1 MVFLYN
7 MPNVFAA
14 LVALMT
20 RCSVHEISTA
30 ALASAGS
37 ATAVLYLFAGAPE
50 LPTQWSPQKAKS
62 AGTTIRFLFIAA
74 LMKVAMTPSM
84 FVLRVG

>member
-37 ATAVLYLFAGAPE
+37 SVLVRGG
-50 LPTQWSPQKAKS
+50 
-62 AGTTIRFLFIAA
+62 AGTADTVVAPKSEIRRNHDQVPLHRCPDESRDDAEHVGIASG
-74 LMKVAMTPSM
+74 LKP
-84 FVLRVG
+84 